1 MRISDWSSDVCS
13 SDLCV
18 TDVEDPAFQEVEKVR
33 LESVVCITG
42 RVVRRSPETINAR
55 LDTGHVE
62 VRIDNFEVLSAA
74 DQVPLQVNSDEDAG
88 EEIRLRYRY
97 LDLRRE
103 RVHKNIM
110 LRSQVITSIRRR
122 MVARSEE
129 HTSEL
134 PSLIRI
140 A

>member
-13 SDLCV
+13 SDL
-18 TDVEDPAFQEVEKVR
+18 
-33 LESVVCITG
+33 
-42 RVVRRSPETINAR
+42 AR

-103 RVHKNIM
+103 RVHKNIL
-110 LRSQVITSIRRR
+110 LRRQVITSIRRR
-122 MVARSEE
+122 MVE
-129 HTSEL
+129 HDRKSAGRE
-134 PSLIRI
+134 RVCQYV
-140 A
+140 

>member
-13 SDLCV
+13 SDL
-18 TDVEDPAFQEVEKVR
+18 
-33 LESVVCITG
+33 
-42 RVVRRSPETINAR
+42 AR

-97 LDLRRE
+97 LDLRSD

-122 MVARSEE
+122 MVEQGFTEFQTQILTESSPEGARDFPVPSR
-129 HTSEL
+129 L
-134 PSLIRI
+134 PPGKFYAMPKAPQPAKKLNTV
-140 A
+140 AGFD